1 VQGQRV
7 WSTPREQRPQM
18 VAGVPGQLPSFGTL
32 LLVVDLA
39 LVIMRA
45 CHGITLSANHTACS
59 HARLRAC
66 FGAAT
71 VRERLAIL
79 SRDERLVNGSLQ
91 RWGWLRSPD
100 VIGQLQVV
108 RVLGTGWWE

>member
-1 VQGQRV
+1 MQGQRV

-18 VAGVPGQLPSFGTL
+18 VAGVLGQLPSLGTL

-39 LVIMRA
+39 LHA
-45 CHGITLSANHTACS
+45 ACS